1 MGLLPSHRLPVVRIA
16 VRNLGR
22 NRLRTGLA
30 ALGIVI
36 GVMAIATLGILGT
49 VLQLSATNAFGGV
62 GTQVVVTPG
71 GSGGGGDG
79 STLDSLSAVTG
90 GGDTEGFSPRDV
102 QRIRRTAEKHG
113 TVVPLVTA
121 AGTVNRGQGEQ
132 IGVLVGTDDPR
143 ALFSAAEGRIP
154 RNHRQGALVGHE
166 LAENLDI
173 RVGSTVEIDGNSYRV
188 LARLEEGG
196 QFLPIATGNALVLP
210 EAEFNEPYSQI
221 VVRTDSQES
230 AATAA
235 TELRSAFNGRGNRIT
250 VVELSS
256 LLDQIRGYFGLLNA
270 VLLAIGSISLV
281 VAGVSIVNVML
292 MSTNERSEELGMLRA
307 VGVGRTTVMRMII
320 AEALLL
326 GVLGGLAGAVLNLLA
341 GVGLSLVTPV
351 SMELILHPRNV
362 GFLLLAFCF
371 GVGTSLLS
379 GLYPAWKTANQRPVE
394 ALNS

>member
-1 MGLLPSHRLPVVRIA
+1 MGVLPAHRLPVVRIA

-49 VLQLSATNAFGGV
+49 VLQLSATSAFGGV

-71 GSGGGGDG
+71 GSGGAGDG
-79 STLDSLSAVTG
+79 SSLDSLSAVTG

-102 QRIRRTAEKHG
+102 QRIRRIGEKHG
-113 TVVPLVTA
+113 TVVPMVTA
-121 AGTVNRGQGEQ
+121 AGTVSRGQSEQ
-132 IGVLVGTDDPR
+132 IGVLAGTDNPQ
-143 ALFSAAEGRIP
+143 ALFSASDGRIP
-154 RNHRQGALVGHE
+154 RNHRQGALVGHD
-166 LAENLDI
+166 LAENLGL

-188 LARLEEGG
+188 LALLEEGS

-210 EAEFNEPYSQI
+210 EGEFTEPYSQI
-221 VVRTDSQES
+221 IVRTESQEQ
-230 AATAA
+230 AAAVA
-235 TELRSAFNGRGNRIT
+235 GELRSAFDGRGNRIT

-256 LLDQIRGYFGLLNA
+256 LLDQIREYFGLLNA

-292 MSTNERSEELGMLRA
+292 MSTSERSEELGMLRA
-307 VGVGRTTVMRMII
+307 VGVGRTTVMRMVV

-326 GVLGGLAGAVLNLLA
+326 GVLGGLAGAMLSLLA
-341 GVGLSLVTPV
+341 GVGLSVVTPV
-351 SMELILHPRNV
+351 SLELVLHPRNV
-362 GFLLLAFCF
+362 AFLLLAFCF

-379 GLYPAWKTANQRPVE
+379 GLYPAWKTANRRPVE
-394 ALNS
+394 ALNG